1 MSDISLS
8 DELDLNVNDSVE
20 FIRNSELSQKE
31 EPKRNSDL
39 TTDLSLEEKTASTLS
54 RKFYLFN

>member
-8 DELDLNVNDSVE
+8 DELDLNLNDSVE

-39 TTDLSLEEKTASTLS
+39 TTDLSLEEKTVSTLS

>member
-8 DELDLNVNDSVE
+8 DELDLNINDSVE

-39 TTDLSLEEKTASTLS
+39 TTDLSLEEKTVSTLS

>member
-8 DELDLNVNDSVE
+8 DELDLNLNDSVE

-31 EPKRNSDL
+31 EPKRNSNS

>member
-8 DELDLNVNDSVE
+8 DELDLNLNDSVE

-54 RKFYLFN
+54 GKFYLFN

>member
-8 DELDLNVNDSVE
+8 DELDLNINDSVE

>member
-39 TTDLSLEEKTASTLS
+39 TTDLSLEEKTVSTLS

>member
-8 DELDLNVNDSVE
+8 DELDLNLNDSVE

>member
-31 EPKRNSDL
+31 EPKRISDL

>member
-1 MSDISLS
+1 MTDISLS
-8 DELDLNVNDSVE
+8 DELDLNLNDSVE

>member
-39 TTDLSLEEKTASTLS
+39 TTDLCLEEKTASTLS

>member
-8 DELDLNVNDSVE
+8 DELDLNLNDSVE

-31 EPKRNSDL
+31 EPKRISDL